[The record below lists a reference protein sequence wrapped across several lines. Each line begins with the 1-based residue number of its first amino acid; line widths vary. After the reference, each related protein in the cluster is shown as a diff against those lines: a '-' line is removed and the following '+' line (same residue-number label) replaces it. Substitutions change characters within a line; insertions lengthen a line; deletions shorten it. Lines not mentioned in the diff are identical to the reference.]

1 MHSLNHQQ
9 QGSACAKG
17 GGERVPKG
25 GHASRLGH
33 RRLPHAVVV
42 CVQGR
47 PGGGAG
53 YPTPSSSAPQ
63 QQPAYRPGSPYQQ
76 PYYQPQEQLPP
87 VQATPLPPR
96 RTTAALVP
104 TQQQQPLQPSEIY
117 LDFSLVSGKQVITR
131 TQGRNLG
138 TVTTAWV
145 DPQRYE
151 VVSLDIDDKKTV
163 GSRVGVANVPLSRLT
178 QIGDVV
184 LVDDSSLYEPPMDGR
199 FGYYI
204 LSGMEVRT
212 RSGDF
217 LGKVRDFSFSPDTGA
232 ISRIIYDDFGLSF
245 LPVAFFD
252 TYSIPMSDVIG
263 VGPSGLI
270 VLDEAKYRE
279 RRESAGVFTAI
290 PSLLRSFN
298 SNSTRSQG
306 MLTDGYRADSGG
318 PAGYLPQGYGW
329 AQWENDVRRWEMET
343 GLSYEQYTMQ
353 QKAAKPL
360 PSPRTAALP
369 SGASSPSPQYGYA
382 TPVTPRKQPQQQN
395 PYAYGQQYPA
405 QAAAAR
411 RPGGAPADPR
421 VRVGGGAGPG
431 VSTAS
436 QGRPLPPPATSYP
449 TPDASRQPQYAQ
461 PAAGQ
466 YGPAG
471 GGAGGASGSGRG
483 PTPQL
488 QQQLQPQQPPQQQ
501 PLPPQQQAGGR
512 RPPGAPPLQQQ
523 PQPQQ
528 QQWGGAMPGA
538 ASGRTPPPQQQGVP
552 SGNGAQQQQQQQQQ
566 PMGGIPGL
574 PPQQQPQQR
583 PAPRQPQPQQV
594 PRAALTSDVQQPSSL
609 ETNRG
614 SSPSAQGPGSS
625 NDDSSSSSS
634 NNGGREMRQQ
644 FENWLGRDVTSPAV
658 QELELL
664 EADASWRPERSSN
677 SMGGEGGSSWGSYP
691 GPRQF

>member
-1 MHSLNHQQ
+1 MRTMHALNHQ
-9 QGSACAKG
+9 QGSACARG
-17 GGERVPKG
+17 GGGGGSKG
-25 GHASRLGH
+25 VHASRLGH
-33 RRLPHAVVV
+33 RRLRHAMVV

-47 PGGGAG
+47 PGGEG
-53 YPTPSSSAPQ
+53 YPAPSSPIPQQQ
-63 QQPAYRPGSPYQQ
+63 QQPAYRPAPYQQ

-96 RTTAALVP
+96 RTSAALVP
-104 TQQQQPLQPSEIY
+104 TQQQPLQPPEIY

-199 FGYYI
+199 FGYYV
-204 LSGMEVRT
+204 LAGMEVRT

-263 VGPSGLI
+263 VGPSGLT

-298 SNSTRSQG
+298 SNSTRSQS
-306 MLTDGYRADSGG
+306 MLTDGYRADGGGG

-329 AQWENDVRRWEMET
+329 AQWENDVRRWELET

-353 QKAAKPL
+353 QKAATPL

-369 SGASSPSPQYGYA
+369 PSVSSPSPQYGYA
-382 TPVTPRKQPQQQN
+382 TPVTSRKQPQQPY
-395 PYAYGQQYPA
+395 PYAYGQQYPS
-405 QAAAAR
+405 QALPVALLAR
-411 RPGGAPADPR
+411 
-421 VRVGGGAGPG
+421 VL
-431 VSTAS
+431 AS
-436 QGRPLPPPATSYP
+436 
-449 TPDASRQPQYAQ
+449 
-461 PAAGQ
+461 AAGA
-466 YGPAG
+466 AG
-471 GGAGGASGSGRG
+471 LAAMVMGSGSVV
-483 PTPQL
+483 PIQM
-488 QQQLQPQQPPQQQ
+488 PQQH
-501 PLPPQQQAGGR
+501 
-512 RPPGAPPLQQQ
+512 
-523 PQPQQ
+523 
-528 QQWGGAMPGA
+528 
-538 ASGRTPPPQQQGVP
+538 
-552 SGNGAQQQQQQQQQ
+552 
-566 PMGGIPGL
+566 
-574 PPQQQPQQR
+574 
-583 PAPRQPQPQQV
+583 
-594 PRAALTSDVQQPSSL
+594 
-609 ETNRG
+609 
-614 SSPSAQGPGSS
+614 
-625 NDDSSSSSS
+625 
-634 NNGGREMRQQ
+634 
-644 FENWLGRDVTSPAV
+644 
-658 QELELL
+658 
-664 EADASWRPERSSN
+664 
-677 SMGGEGGSSWGSYP
+677 
-691 GPRQF
+691 